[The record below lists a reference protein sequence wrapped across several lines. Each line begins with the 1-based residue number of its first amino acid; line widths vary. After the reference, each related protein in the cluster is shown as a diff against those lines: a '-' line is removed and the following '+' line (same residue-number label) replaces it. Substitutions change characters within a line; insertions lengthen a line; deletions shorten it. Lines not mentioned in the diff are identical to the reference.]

1 MPSIVLQNDLIMLIR
16 MSCSGCGISRL
27 CLLGFVFF
35 SLPSSST
42 HQIAIMPGI
51 NEQPPFKVLIVGG
64 SYAGLA
70 ATLNLV
76 DLCQGRKCRF
86 NLDEADKAPE
96 HKVPVQ
102 ITIVDERDGYC
113 TRHLALEHLRD
124 VHTNQQLCRPHH
136 WTSACHRLQFR
147 C

>member
-1 MPSIVLQNDLIMLIR
+1 MCDVPDFLTWLVS
-16 MSCSGCGISRL
+16 S
-27 CLLGFVFF
+27 LL
-35 SLPSSST
+35 PPANHT
-42 HQIAIMPGI
+42 IIMPGI
-51 NEQPPFKVLIVGG
+51 NEHPPFKVLIVGG

-86 NLDEADKAPE
+86 NLEKNDMAPE

-113 TRHLALEHLRD
+113 MMPIDE
-124 VHTNQQLCRPHH
+124 QF
-136 WTSACHRLQFR
+136 WKACH
-147 C
+147 